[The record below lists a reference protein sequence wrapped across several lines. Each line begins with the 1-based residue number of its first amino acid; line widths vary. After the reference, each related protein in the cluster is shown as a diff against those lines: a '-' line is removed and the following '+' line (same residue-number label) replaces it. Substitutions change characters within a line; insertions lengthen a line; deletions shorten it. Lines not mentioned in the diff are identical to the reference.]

1 MLPRAAVPAAL
12 IALAVPSLAQVTNP
26 ADDAASRS
34 HEELALG
41 QDVTTTTVVGRQ
53 VSEYREEDRIGT
65 YDQPRWTARRLF
77 PSTRVYVRPEGSVGF
92 EYWTR
97 VKVPRD
103 EGQTTVETQYEV
115 EFGLPHRFQID
126 LYAVTEKT
134 GSEGELNYSEQKAEV
149 RYALADWGQIWM
161 NPTLYFEYV
170 ARDLEADVLEYKLLL
185 GDELAP
191 GWHFGSNL
199 VFEHETGGELEN
211 EYELTMGLSRV
222 IIDEKLSLG
231 AEMKAAATDVHEDR
245 GDYEKSLEIG
255 PSMRWCPT
263 DRLHVDLAPLVG
275 IGGES
280 RAADIFLVIGLD
292 L

>member
-1 MLPRAAVPAAL
+1 MIPRAAVPTAL
-12 IALAVPSLAQVTNP
+12 IALAIPSLAQVTNP
-26 ADDAASRS
+26 ADDAAKRS

-53 VSEYREEDRIGT
+53 VSQYREEDRIGT

-103 EGQTTVETQYEV
+103 EGKTSVETQYEV

-126 LYAVTEKT
+126 LYAVTEKA

-170 ARDLEADVLEYKLLL
+170 ARDSQADKLEYKLLL

-211 EYELTMGLSRV
+211 EYELTLGLSRV

-255 PSMRWCPT
+255 PSLRWLPT
-263 DRLHVDLAPLVG
+263 DRVHVDFAPLVG

-280 RAADIFLVIGLD
+280 RAADIFLVVGLD